1 MTVPASRGSLRLGFL
16 TIAAIAGIATF
27 ASPHALAQKT
37 YDPGVSDTEIKI
49 GQTMPYSGPL
59 STAGTI
65 GRTELAY
72 FQMVNKRGGVNGRK
86 VTLISLDDGYNP
98 AKTME
103 QVRKLVE
110 EEHVLAIFSVVGT
123 PTNAAVQRYLND
135 RKVPQ
140 LFALSGGSRFA
151 DPEHFPW
158 TLPIVSSYRAEGEVY
173 GQYLLSVMPNARV
186 GVLHQD
192 DDFGNDFFAG
202 FKEGLGKRASVMVV
216 RELTYAATDPTVDSQ
231 IVSLQSSGADAF
243 LDATIAKF
251 GAQAIR
257 KAYDIG
263 WKPLYFISNIAS
275 SVPIVLKPAG
285 LEKSIGVI
293 SALYL
298 KVPGDPRW
306 ENDPDYREYRAF
318 MKKYYPSGNPDDAT
332 NIWGYSW
339 AYTLEYVLRRC
350 GDNLT
355 RENLMAQATHLQS
368 VHVPMLLPGITLN
381 TSPTDYR
388 PIKQFILHKFDGQRW
403 VPITGIMQVSAAH

>member
-1 MTVPASRGSLRLGFL
+1 MTEPASRGLARFRFF
-16 TIAAIAGIATF
+16 AITAMVAMILSANP
-27 ASPHALAQKT
+27 SALAQKK
-37 YDPGVSDTEIKI
+37 YGPGVSDTEIKI

-65 GRTELAY
+65 GRAELAY
-72 FQMVNKRGGVNGRK
+72 FEMVNEHGGVNGRK
-86 VTLISLDDGYNP
+86 ITLISLDDGYNP
-98 AKTME
+98 AKTVE

-110 EEHVLAIFSVVGT
+110 QDHVLAIFDVVGT
-123 PTNAAVQRYLND
+123 PTNAAIQRYLND
-135 RKVPQ
+135 RKIPQ
-140 LFALSGGSRFA
+140 LFAQSGGSRFD

-158 TLPIVSSYRAEGEVY
+158 TVPIATSYRDEGRLY
-173 GQYLLSVMPNARV
+173 GEYLLSKKPDAKV

-202 FKEGLGKRASVMVV
+202 FKEGLGQRASVMVV

-263 WKPLYFISNIAS
+263 WKPIYFISNIATS
-275 SVPIVLKPAG
+275 IPAVLEPAG
-285 LEKSIGVI
+285 LNKSIGLI
-293 SALYL
+293 SALYI

-306 ENDPDYREYRAF
+306 ASDPEYLAYLAF
-318 MKKYYPSGNPDDAT
+318 MKKYYPAGDPYDAF
-332 NIWGYSW
+332 NAFGYAW
-339 AYTLEYVLRRC
+339 AHALEYTIRKC
-350 GDNLT
+350 GDDLT
-355 RENLMAQATHLQS
+355 RKNLIFQVTHLHS
-368 VHVPMLLPGITLN
+368 VRVPMLLPGITFN

-388 PIKQFILHKFDGQRW
+388 PVKQFVLHRFDGKQW
-403 VPITGIMQVSAAH
+403 VPITGIMQASASQ